1 MEIKKINLPFG
12 HKLCPTRENFQQ
24 LPKHFFVC
32 VKNIFPT
39 QSAKRHVSLVGKWAT
54 AIHQSCWE
62 ENDLKA
68 FCVEDTFGTWMGFL
82 WHFSSVRRPRARCCV
97 LYSVRKERGERSL
110 RSRWLFRRDEL
121 ADESSW
127 RNGAKCAEWSG
138 AAVTRP
144 ARAPAG
150 VVKGFSFNYVALLLA
165 WRPLMASLRLPT
177 WPPQSEWDG
186 NRWCSSVFRHSQSFL
201 INNNT
206 SKWIHF
212 RIYFTWNQK
221 RFSAEEECSEL
232 TERSRVSNVLA
243 FPAGLHSERVDGPSG
258 AAAAP
263 GSHMMQSTILIMFRG
278 RTRSVIAHRLY
289 LQTHI
294 KTNKASQFAQSSHK

>member
-1 MEIKKINLPFG
+1 
-12 HKLCPTRENFQQ
+12 
-24 LPKHFFVC
+24 
-32 VKNIFPT
+32 
-39 QSAKRHVSLVGKWAT
+39 
-54 AIHQSCWE
+54 
-62 ENDLKA
+62 
-68 FCVEDTFGTWMGFL
+68 MGFL

-97 LYSVRKERGERSL
+97 LYSVRKGGGERRRRESL

-127 RNGAKCAEWSG
+127 RNEAKCAERTG
-138 AAVTRP
+138 AAVSRP
-144 ARAPAG
+144 ARAPTG

-177 WPPQSEWDG
+177 WPPHQSEWDG
-186 NRWCSSVFRHSQSFL
+186 NRWCSSVFKHSQSFL

-206 SKWIHF
+206 WSSKWIHF
-212 RIYFTWNQK
+212 RNTVFYTVGIYFTWNQK
-221 RFSAEEECSEL
+221 RFSEEEECSEL
-232 TERSRVSNVLA
+232 AKRSRVSNVLA

-278 RTRSVIAHRLY
+278 RTGSVIGEW
-289 LQTHI
+289 I
-294 KTNKASQFAQSSHK
+294 SE